1 MIMRPDMSEYR
12 AMAEDALRL
21 SRATGTRRV
30 VSNRGPHHAQ
40 AVTDVLVSNAEAS
53 LSFLCRSFSAEVFD
67 TARIEEFLDKPGTRL
82 NVLLDGEIGKG
93 CPTALAGLSE
103 HMAGDDPRLQVRRL
117 AHASPIH
124 FGIADGRD
132 TRIETDVASR
142 KATVVFGDAAFAAA
156 AQQRF
161 KSLWDAAR
169 KLTAA
174 EIAPAA

>member
-1 MIMRPDMSEYR
+1 MRPGVSEFR
-12 AMAEDALRL
+12 AKAEDALRL

-30 VSNRGPHHAQ
+30 ASNRGPHHAQ

-53 LSFLCRSFSAEVFD
+53 LSFLCRGFSAEVFD
-67 TARIEEFLDKPGTRL
+67 AVRIEGFLGKPGTRRDI
-82 NVLLDGEIGKG
+82 LLDGEIGKG
-93 CPTALAGLSE
+93 TPTALAGLAE
-103 HMAGDDPRLQVRRL
+103 YMAGDDPRLQVRRL
-117 AHASPIH
+117 AHPSPIH

-132 TRIETDVASR
+132 TRIEADVASR

-169 KLTAA
+169 KLTAV